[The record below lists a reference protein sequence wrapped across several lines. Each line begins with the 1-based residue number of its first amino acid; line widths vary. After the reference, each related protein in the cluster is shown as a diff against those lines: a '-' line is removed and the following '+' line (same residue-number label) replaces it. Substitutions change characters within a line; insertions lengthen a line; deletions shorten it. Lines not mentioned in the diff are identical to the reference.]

1 MNVSE
6 IMNQVLLS
14 ISNDNPTTAIEVIQV
29 YNQAYNRLDPEDK
42 TLDNFL
48 IAWYKPILAEMF
60 IAAEE
65 VLDEH

>member
-6 IMNQVLLS
+6 LMNKVLLS
-14 ISNDNPTTAIEVIQV
+14 ISDENPTTAIEVIQV
-29 YNQAYNRLDPEDK
+29 YNQAYNRLKPEDK

-48 IAWYKPILAEMF
+48 VAWYKPILAEMF

-65 VLDEH
+65 VLDEY